1 MLRLDMMT
9 LTVME
14 DLVLEILTSFL
25 VLVLLMLMVTITVS
39 LTSTTATTTEYLT
52 SRKLEDLLPL

>member
-25 VLVLLMLMVTITVS
+25 VLVLLMLMVMITVS

-52 SRKLEDLLPL
+52 SRLSLIHI